1 MAEAAPAVPV
11 TIIPSTVKPTATPAP
26 AAIPAPAAD
35 ATAAELADYRAKVRE
50 AEARAL
56 TEKKTRITERRQW
69 EAEKKGLGEKLSKLS
84 EYEKREREAKLNPS
98 AYLEGVYGKDWY
110 DRVVEAKVSGGAPTA
125 DTVALEIQR
134 VRDEME
140 AKFSA
145 EKSERA
151 KAEEAAANQRVQEAR
166 QSLRYQGDALVKASA
181 AEYPLLSKLPNPGA
195 AIAQHIEEQFNEAHA
210 KRQEGEEVFALS
222 PKEAA
227 EAIETMLYGFAEA
240 AAQHEKYQPKLRER
254 LTPQKVNGSLGA
266 TSQQQSAVQQPQS
279 AQQPERRTLSNAL
292 TGSTPGR
299 QAPRSDAERRE
310 RAIAA
315 YNASRFKAPA

>member
-1 MAEAAPAVPV
+1 MAEAAPVVPV
-11 TIIPSTVKPTATPAP
+11 TVIPSTQKPVAPKPAAAPVAPAP
-26 AAIPAPAAD
+26 EAPPPAD
-35 ATAAELADYRAKVRE
+35 ASKAELAAYKDRLAKKERE
-50 AEARAL
+50 Y
-56 TEKKTRITERRQW
+56 ITERRKW
-69 EAEKKGLGEKLSKLS
+69 EGERKGLGEKLSKLS

-98 AYLEGVYGKDWY
+98 AYLESVYGKDWY

-266 TSQQQSAVQQPQS
+266 PSQQQSAVQQPQS

-315 YNASRFKAPA
+315 YNATRSKAPA